1 MRKSNLSLICW
12 LLIFLLFGSCID
24 KKLDTPTD
32 GITYIAVDETFA
44 PIIQN
49 EVDVFENIY
58 KSTEIIDFV
67 CPEIEAFNLMMK
79 DSVRMIVATRLLT
92 EKETE
97 YFHSKKIFPKELKI
111 AVDGIAFI
119 VNPANPDTLITTNV
133 IQSIMLGE
141 ITDWKQINP
150 ASKLGAVKMIFDNP
164 KSSTAEY
171 AVKTICE
178 NKQLSSN
185 LSAMNSN
192 PDVIEFVSKNQG
204 AVGIIGSSWVSNRKD
219 SLCTGFLKKIKMV
232 ALSKEAKATTKN
244 SFKPYQAFLSSGQYP
259 YTRTI
264 FLILTEPR
272 VSLNTGFSSF
282 IVSERGQRIIL
293 KSGILPAI
301 QPQRFLHIKEDF

>member
-1 MRKSNLSLICW
+1 MN
-12 LLIFLLFGSCID
+12 

-44 PIIQN
+44 PIIKN
-49 EVDVFENIY
+49 EVEVFENIY
-58 KSTEIIDFV
+58 KSTGIIDFV

-92 EKETE
+92 EKETG

-119 VNPANPDTLITTNV
+119 VNHANPDTLITTNV
-133 IQSIMLGE
+133 IQRIMLGE
-141 ITDWKQINP
+141 ITEWKQINP

-178 NKQLSSN
+178 NRQLSSN

-192 PDVIEFVSKNQG
+192 PDVFDFVSKNQG
-204 AVGIIGSSWVSNRKD
+204 AIGLIGSSWVSNRKD
-219 SLCTGFLKKIKMV
+219 SLCTGFLKKIKVV
-232 ALSKEAKATTKN
+232 ALSKEEKATTKN

-272 VSLNTGFSSF
+272 VSLNTGFASF
-282 IVSERGQRIIL
+282 IISERGQRIIL

-301 QPQRFLHIKEDF
+301 QPQRFLHVKEDF